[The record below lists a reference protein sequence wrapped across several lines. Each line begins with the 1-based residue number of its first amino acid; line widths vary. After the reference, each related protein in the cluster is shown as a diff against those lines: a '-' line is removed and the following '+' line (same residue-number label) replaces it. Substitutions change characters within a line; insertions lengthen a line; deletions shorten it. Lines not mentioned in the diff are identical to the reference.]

1 MLKKLLDILNIH
13 PDKDQRILL
22 ISLAVSGL
30 LITYTNPTLTKVII
44 SELPAEYLA
53 FNSLVISLS
62 GLFIGVLWRGDVRS
76 KAVRYFAVLAIIESL
91 CGFMLGLYLCFVEF
105 SAWTY
110 AIASLVYTTV
120 ISFFVSKCVMAF
132 KARMW
137 VEKER
142 EVYDNNNS
150 VVHSIVCISG
160 YALALVFSPSLKVSL
175 LLWAICCIIDDIG
188 WVIVYLKNRE
198 ILKDC

>member
-1 MLKKLLDILNIH
+1 MFKKLLDILNIH

-22 ISLAVSGL
+22 ASLAVSGL
-30 LITYTNPTLTKVII
+30 LITYTNPTLTKVLY
-44 SELPAEYLA
+44 SELPVEYLA
-53 FNSLVISLS
+53 FNHLALSLS
-62 GLFIGVLWRGDVRS
+62 GLFIGMLWRGSVRG
-76 KAVRYFAVLAIIESL
+76 KAIRYFAVLAIIESL

-110 AIASLVYTTV
+110 AIASLIYTTV
-120 ISFFVSKCVMAF
+120 ISFFVGKCVMAF
-132 KARMW
+132 KAKLW

-150 VVHSIVCISG
+150 VVSSIVCITG
-160 YALALVFSPSLKVSL
+160 YALALIASPSLKVSL
-175 LLWAICCIIDDIG
+175 FLWAVCCILDDIG

-198 ILKDC
+198 NLKEC